1 MRKIYGLLFV
11 FVLLLFTSCPSP
23 GFESM
28 DGMEISGNDY
38 RLAKGAILY
47 SASSIGGYSDSGGD
61 GGRAVDSNLTVYEI
75 VNTISSSDEYL
86 SSYQEMMD
94 RTITDNDYYLGF
106 SLQTLFGEA
115 AFYFDFVNEAGFK
128 DGIPQ
133 TSSFDLSN
141 DFFHL
146 FIEMDDIR
154 FNDIS
159 SSASADVYYEDSRL
173 SGMNFKYRL
182 TEGAGYLQFTD
193 IHMGLDRVVFTEA
206 QKSEIR
212 EELKNVSSNIY
223 FDGDVVPDTDYGS
236 LTDAGIAAVNELFSS
251 FTADLNSDN
260 LTFGSSL
267 LRYVMNTTPDS
278 AFARENDFKL
288 KSDGLEYVISEYYT
302 DDYPLKER
310 RYGLT
315 GLAYMDRI
323 SLKLDGYGYLKQF
336 RGYTTDG
343 KVSYYWP
350 SLDALDLMLSYTSNG
365 FGEPDHALIKEN
377 LKLLIELIEVRP
389 EGWNQIITQLKEG
402 KSRTFRENDYTY
414 TGSVGSIPE
423 DNEYTLVLTV
433 MDKYGIE
440 TNLKV
445 IGSVD
450 GDKVILS
457 SFTVNE
463 ESLSMDNFTQEL
475 SETLEGAIMSCAGI
489 EL

>member
-1 MRKIYGLLFV
+1 
-11 FVLLLFTSCPSP
+11 
-23 GFESM
+23 
-28 DGMEISGNDY
+28 
-38 RLAKGAILY
+38 
-47 SASSIGGYSDSGGD
+47 
-61 GGRAVDSNLTVYEI
+61 
-75 VNTISSSDEYL
+75 
-86 SSYQEMMD
+86 
-94 RTITDNDYYLGF
+94 
-106 SLQTLFGEA
+106 
-115 AFYFDFVNEAGFK
+115 
-128 DGIPQ
+128 
-133 TSSFDLSN
+133 
-141 DFFHL
+141 
-146 FIEMDDIR
+146 
-154 FNDIS
+154 
-159 SSASADVYYEDSRL
+159 
-173 SGMNFKYRL
+173 MNFKYLL

-193 IHMGLDRVVFTEA
+193 IHMGLDRVIFTEA
-206 QKSEIR
+206 QKREIR

-236 LTDAGIAAVNELFSS
+236 LTDKGITAVNDLFSS
-251 FTADLNSDN
+251 FTEDLNSGN

-278 AFARENDFKL
+278 AFARENRFKL
-288 KSDGLEYVISEYYT
+288 KSDGLEYVISEHYT

-310 RYGLT
+310 RYGIT

-323 SLKLDGYGYLKQF
+323 SLKLDGYGYLKQY
-336 RGYTTDG
+336 REYTTDG

-365 FGEPDHALIKEN
+365 DREPDSALIEEN
-377 LKLLIELIEVRP
+377 LKLLIRLVVERP
-389 EGWNQIITQLKEG
+389 EGWNQIITQIKEG

-423 DNEYTLVLTV
+423 DSEYTLVLTV

-445 IGSVD
+445 IGTID
-450 GDKVILS
+450 GDKVTLK

-475 SETLEGAIMSCAGI
+475 RETMERAIMSCAGI